1 MRGRPATKL
10 ANTEYAIY
18 RSPEDTR
25 RTPFGFFVQIPDF
38 PTRWDANQ
46 VFDVRCKEDQSRDF
60 LAFLDSLYKTS
71 GIRFRKLAL
80 HHPATA
86 AHLIPTLREAG
97 WDCQRHLMMTLDDSP
112 DSPLD
117 TRFSIRRVDLH
128 SAELNEIYEDNE
140 ELRYRRSQDARLGG
154 EILIAEAAGV
164 PVGATG
170 WFVVDG
176 IARFRL
182 IETVPQYRRY
192 GVATA
197 LIRYI
202 AQRTRNEGV
211 RTLCLHCPEMGPQ
224 DLYKRLGFKAHG
236 ELWYCVLLE
245 RREPATGDRL
255 KRALNCPPAR

>member
-1 MRGRPATKL
+1 MRARPAARL

-18 RSPEDTR
+18 HSPQETR

-46 VFDVRCKEDQSRDF
+46 MFDVRCKEHQSQGF
-60 LAFLDSLYKTS
+60 LEFLDSQYKPS

-80 HHPATA
+80 HHPSTA

-97 WDCQRHLMMTLDDSP
+97 WDCRRHLMMTLDDLH
-112 DSPLD
+112 DSPAD
-117 TRFSIRRVDLH
+117 TRFSIRRVDSH
-128 SAELNEIYEDNE
+128 SAELNQIYEDNE

-154 EILIAEAAGV
+154 EVLIAETAGV

-170 WFVVDG
+170 WFAVDG

-182 IETVPQYRRY
+182 IETLPQYRRC

-197 LIRYI
+197 LVRYV
-202 AQRTRNEGV
+202 AQRTRSEGI
-211 RTLCLHCPEMGPQ
+211 RTLCLHCPETGPQ
-224 DLYKRLGFKAHG
+224 SLYAKLGFKTQG

-245 RREPATGDRL
+245 QREPTTGDRL
-255 KRALNCPPAR
+255 

>member
-1 MRGRPATKL
+1 MRARLAARL

-18 RSPEDTR
+18 RSPEETR
-25 RTPFGFFVQIPDF
+25 RTPFGSFVQISDF

-46 VFDVRCKEDQSRDF
+46 MFDVRCKEEQSRTF
-60 LAFLDSLYKTS
+60 LTFLDSLYETS

-97 WDCQRHLMMTLDDSP
+97 WDCRRHLMMTLGDFHDSP
-112 DSPLD
+112 PDP
-117 TRFSIRRVDLH
+117 RFTIRRVDSH
-128 SAELNEIYEDNE
+128 SAELNQIYEDNE

-154 EILIAEAAGV
+154 EILIAEASGV

-170 WFVVDG
+170 WFVVNG

-182 IETVPQYRRY
+182 IETVLQYRRC

-197 LIRYI
+197 LVRYV
-202 AQRTRNEGV
+202 AQRTRSEGI

-224 DLYKRLGFKAHG
+224 SLYASLDFKARAD
-236 ELWYCVLLE
+236 LWYCVLLE
-245 RREPATGDRL
+245 PEERTVSKLQQLEHG
-255 KRALNCPPAR
+255 ALVR